1 MTDMTAFERQLSSE
15 ISGLMGPVRPV
26 DDLAVFESVT
36 AASRQKGWGFTTLSA
51 LKFVAATVIVAL
63 FGGFLL
69 AGILTTQQGDKV
81 APAAVTDSPS
91 PMTTEELLSG
101 MVAEEVEPGVYR
113 VANDGVRDLLVADMI
128 IVGDD
133 GSVWATQDQGPS
145 GRAAFPLGGEI
156 IETQSEPWTVTS
168 DGTLWDES
176 LHTYDGE
183 RWTEH
188 PAPTTDFD
196 ADHLYNLGG
205 TVWATWP
212 DPQQPQQWAVARL
225 DGDEWRR
232 LDPLLMPS
240 EPDETPPEAWQVEL
254 LTTDQGDLWA
264 WTSRGA
270 VFPEWTGDWGSAV
283 MRRWV
288 DGEWQEI
295 FHKRSDQPWVVGLLA
310 LGPDGTMWLRR
321 VESVL
326 DEGGALSE
334 GRVSLKSFDGN
345 EWQEWSLDDPYYLGV
360 LAQEGAGGVD
370 LGGIGVAPDGGLWLG
385 PVECW
390 WEAETEE
397 PHGLLRFDGGR
408 LDRYAADVCIFDGY
422 LGPDGS
428 IWALSSTDPAD
439 DHAFDL
445 YVITPEAVAGT
456 G

>member
-1 MTDMTAFERQLSSE
+1 MF
-15 ISGLMGPVRPV
+15 
-26 DDLAVFESVT
+26 
-36 AASRQKGWGFTTLSA
+36 SA
-51 LKFVAATVIVAL
+51 LKFIAAGVIVAL
-63 FGGFLL
+63 FGSFLL
-69 AGILTTQQGDKV
+69 AGVRTTPLRDEMV
-81 APAAVTDSPS
+81 PAAVTESPS
-91 PMTTEELLSG
+91 PMSSEELLSG
-101 MVAEEVEPGVYR
+101 MVTEEVEPGIYR
-113 VANDGVRDLLVADMI
+113 VINDGVRDLMVADRI
-128 IVGDD
+128 VVGDD
-133 GSVWATQDQGPS
+133 GSVWATRDHEGPY
-145 GRAAFPLGGEI
+145 GRGLFRLGDEI
-156 IETQSEPWTVTS
+156 IDAPYEAWSVTN
-168 DGTLWDES
+168 DGTLWAES

-188 PAPTTDFD
+188 PAPPSL
-196 ADHLYNLGG
+196 HYLLLYNLGG
-205 TVWATWP
+205 TIWATWS

-225 DGDEWRR
+225 DGAEWSL

-254 LTTDQGDLWA
+254 LTTEQGDLWA
-264 WTSRGA
+264 WTSREA
-270 VFPEWTGDWGSAV
+270 VFPEWTGAWGSAV

-360 LAQEGAGGVD
+360 LAEEGAGGVD
-370 LGGIGVAPDGGLWLG
+370 LGGLGVAPDGGLWLG

-397 PHGLLRFDGGR
+397 LIQRESPPTPHGLLRFDGGR

-445 YVITPEAVAGT
+445 YVITPEAVAASE
-456 G
+456 